1 MYYRIRTRINIDSDW
16 ITVNISTNLRDLIEE
31 LNCLVQNC
39 KENDV
44 EYKDRFMIEDEDFNL
59 VYMC

>member
-1 MYYRIRTRINIDSDW
+1 MYYRIRINIDSDW

-44 EYKDRFMIEDEDFNL
+44 EYADRFMIEDEYFNL
-59 VYMC
+59 VYMS